1 MGIGGAIVFARWSW
15 SLMRD
20 TASVLLDASDEQV
33 AGEVRDLL
41 DDGPGGARITDLHV
55 WRIGPEAHAGIVS
68 VAPGPGIDQEMIRGR
83 LKTVHEPAHPTG
95 DNRLNSR
102 PSKPFE
108 RKSVR

>member
-1 MGIGGAIVFARWSW
+1 MVRRPPRSTRTDTLFPYTTLFRSIVIARWSW

-83 LKTVHEPAHPTG
+83 LKIGRAH
-95 DNRLNSR
+95 
-102 PSKPFE
+102 
-108 RKSVR
+108 V

>member
-1 MGIGGAIVFARWSW
+1 MGIVGAIVIARWSW

-68 VAPGPGIDQEMIRGR
+68 VAPGHGIEQEMRSEARRVGKECVSTCR
-83 LKTVHEPAHPTG
+83 
-95 DNRLNSR
+95 SR
-102 PSKPFE
+102 WSPYH
-108 RKSVR
+108 

>member
-1 MGIGGAIVFARWSW
+1 MGIVGAIVIARWSW

-55 WRIGPEAHAGIVS
+55 WRIRSEEHTSELQSLMRHSYAVLCLKKKKDTS
-68 VAPGPGIDQEMIRGR
+68 DQNDRHHHVIQ
-83 LKTVHEPAHPTG
+83 LHN
-95 DNRLNSR
+95 DLS
-102 PSKPFE
+102 
-108 RKSVR
+108 